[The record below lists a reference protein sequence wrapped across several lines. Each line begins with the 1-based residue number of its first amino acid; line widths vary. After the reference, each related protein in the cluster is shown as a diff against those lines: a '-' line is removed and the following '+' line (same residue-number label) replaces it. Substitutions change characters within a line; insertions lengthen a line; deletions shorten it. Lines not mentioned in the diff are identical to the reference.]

1 MVAQSSPC
9 SRGAA
14 PMPATREHPLAPR
27 LSFMAYPHPH
37 SEPSAAWAGCSPPP
51 FSDPTHMHTCTRLVR
66 RNRSS
71 LLLRHQGSNAYTDTQ
86 EVVEHILRC
95 VPTASDTTARRALL
109 FFHTLGFLYA
119 RELCAPP
126 GCVNHT
132 LQLHPQFPARVL
144 RWSRVRVHKD
154 IPRPPNGELGVWEP
168 GTCQQPAQS
177 CM

>member
-1 MVAQSSPC
+1 VNPVLLERDA
-9 SRGAA
+9 
-14 PMPATREHPLAPR
+14 L
-27 LSFMAYPHPH
+27 
-37 SEPSAAWAGCSPPP
+37 PPPPTP

-154 IPRPPNGELGVWEP
+154 IPRPPNGELALARSP
-168 GTCQQPAQS
+168 LPAAQS
-177 CM
+177 CMWTMMWCSRRRSSHCGGVCCEVWMWVCKCVL